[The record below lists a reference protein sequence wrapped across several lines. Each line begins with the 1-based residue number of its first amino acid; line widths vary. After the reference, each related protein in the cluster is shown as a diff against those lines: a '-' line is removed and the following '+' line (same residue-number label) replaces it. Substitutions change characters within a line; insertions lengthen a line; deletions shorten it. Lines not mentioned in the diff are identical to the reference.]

1 MDSTLC
7 RGTEREEGER
17 GREGGEKFKMLTVRL
32 SFSAG
37 PGPVPGLCLNLVLVR
52 KNCVQNSLLLSL
64 ANGATDNGDRRKG
77 KKLKIAL

>member
-1 MDSTLC
+1 MREGGG
-7 RGTEREEGER
+7 RGG
-17 GREGGEKFKMLTVRL
+17 EGGEKFKMLTVRL

-37 PGPVPGLCLNLVLVR
+37 PGPVPGPGRGLVLER

-64 ANGATDNGDRRKG
+64 ANEATDNGDRRKG

>member
-1 MDSTLC
+1 MREGGG
-7 RGTEREEGER
+7 RGG
-17 GREGGEKFKMLTVRL
+17 EGGEKFKMLTVRL

-37 PGPVPGLCLNLVLVR
+37 PGPVPGLCLVLER

-64 ANGATDNGDRRKG
+64 ANEATDNGDRRKG

>member
-7 RGTEREEGER
+7 EWDGGRGGEE
-17 GREGGEKFKMLTVRL
+17 GEKFKMLTVRL

-37 PGPVPGLCLNLVLVR
+37 PGPVPGLCLDLVR

-64 ANGATDNGDRRKG
+64 ANEATDNGDRRKG